1 MYLLASASSHAAWA
15 AASTSCTSPS
25 PPPRQNARSAAPSSE
40 FNIRQ
45 VTPSYQSR
53 SSCGTPPRGRARD
66 ARRWKGKPSG
76 RSQRGSCGTSP
87 GGTGER
93 NVVLQVFEGTRVDL
107 KMWRGRGNVLDLN
120 TFHSDLVRRVVGA
133 GDGFLPIKDRHFPH
147 FSWLADILAKP
158 LKGQFPMAGT
168 FRIAIEVTSAS
179 SSKYVISKLTYLDFP
194 FYFKARNFKQ

>member
-25 PPPRQNARSAAPSSE
+25 PPPRQNAGSAAPSSE
-40 FNIRQ
+40 LNTYQ
-45 VTPSYQSR
+45 AGVTPSYQSR
-53 SSCGTPPRGRARD
+53 SSCETPPRGRARD

-93 NVVLQVFEGTRVDL
+93 NIVLQVFDKMRVDL

-120 TFHSDLVRRVVGA
+120 TFHSDLVWRVVGA
-133 GDGFLPIKDRHFPH
+133 GDGFLPVKDRHFPH
-147 FSWLADILAKP
+147 FSWLADIFAKTSE
-158 LKGQFPMAGT
+158 GT
-168 FRIAIEVTSAS
+168 
-179 SSKYVISKLTYLDFP
+179 ISDGRDF
-194 FYFKARNFKQ
+194 